1 ANWRDSGDF
10 LNLQIA
16 WRALGSRV
24 VPALLLGAL
33 AIGASALFIANN
45 HLQGSIAT
53 AAARLGG
60 VTGCAFCLS
69 TISKHLAIRR
79 PPWPLAR
86 SFPWSSTQRIVDD
99 SLFVGLCAL
108 PLVVLVAAES
118 IAAAAMVIT
127 ALPLMSV
134 RAAEYMRRIPERQS
148 ATLVLFGEGAFIAIL
163 LTLIPWS
170 ALLWLA
176 ATIPALYSATEF
188 ERSRKS

>member
-1 ANWRDSGDF
+1 
-10 LNLQIA
+10 
-16 WRALGSRV
+16 
-24 VPALLLGAL
+24 
-33 AIGASALFIANN
+33 
-45 HLQGSIAT
+45 
-53 AAARLGG
+53 
-60 VTGCAFCLS
+60 
-69 TISKHLAIRR
+69 
-79 PPWPLAR
+79 
-86 SFPWSSTQRIVDD
+86 
-99 SLFVGLCAL
+99 LFVGLCAL

-188 ERSRKS
+188 ERSRKSTVWVELHHDTAGDTAAWSN